1 MPPRDASDLELNFL
15 YSTRHAPEGEFKDFS
30 TLTVSSMTGFARAA
44 GGVGA
49 YSWIWE
55 IKSVNSRGLDLRCRL
70 QGGLDG
76 LESRVRADA
85 AQRFH
90 RGNLTMNLALTRVG
104 GEPTVQINTGVLETM
119 LAVANDL
126 AGRINAPP
134 PTVDGLL
141 ALRGVVE
148 TVEPEESEEDR
159 KALEAGVMF
168 CLEEAL
174 ELLLTDRR
182 AEGQRLDDIVS
193 DQIDVIAALT
203 KSAGELAALQ
213 PAALKARLRQQI
225 ADILD
230 GAVGLSED
238 RLLQEAALLVTKADV
253 REELDRLI
261 AHVSAARDLLASDG
275 AIGRRLDFLAQEFNR
290 EANTLCSKSQD
301 AALTKIGIE
310 LKTVIDQFREQA
322 QNIE

>member
-1 MPPRDASDLELNFL
+1 
-15 YSTRHAPEGEFKDFS
+15 
-30 TLTVSSMTGFARAA
+30 MTGFARAA
-44 GGVGA
+44 GGAGA

-90 RGNLTMNLALTRVG
+90 RGNLIMNLALTRVG
-104 GEPTVQINTGVLETM
+104 REPTVQINTGVLETM

-126 AGRINAPP
+126 AGRINASP

-159 KALEAGVMF
+159 KALEAGVIF

-182 AEGQRLDDIVS
+182 AEGQRLDDVVS
-193 DQIDVIAALT
+193 AQIDVIAALT

>member
-1 MPPRDASDLELNFL
+1 
-15 YSTRHAPEGEFKDFS
+15 
-30 TLTVSSMTGFARAA
+30 LTVSSMTGFARAA
-44 GGVGA
+44 GGAGA

-90 RGNLTMNLALTRVG
+90 RGNLIMNLALTRVG
-104 GEPTVQINTGVLETM
+104 EEPTVQINTGVLETM

-126 AGRINAPP
+126 AGRINALP

-159 KALEAGVMF
+159 KALEAGVIF

-182 AEGQRLDDIVS
+182 AEGQRLDDVVS
-193 DQIDVIAALT
+193 AQIDVIAALI

-230 GAVGLSED
+230 DAAGLSED
-238 RLLQEAALLVTKADV
+238 RLLQEAALLATKADV

-261 AHVSAARDLLASDG
+261 AHVSAARELLASDG
-275 AIGRRLDFLAQEFNR
+275 AVGRQLDFLAQEFNR

-310 LKTVIDQFREQA
+310 LKTMIDQFREQA

>member
-1 MPPRDASDLELNFL
+1 
-15 YSTRHAPEGEFKDFS
+15 
-30 TLTVSSMTGFARAA
+30 MTGFARAA
-44 GGVGA
+44 GGEGA

-76 LESRVRADA
+76 LESRVRAHA

-104 GEPTVQINTGVLETM
+104 GEPTVQINTDVLETI
-119 LAVANDL
+119 LTVASDL
-126 AGRINAPP
+126 AGRIKAPP

-159 KALEAGVMF
+159 KALELGVLS

-174 ELLLTDRR
+174 DLLLTDRR
-182 AEGQRLDDIVS
+182 AEGQRLDNIVGA
-193 DQIDVIAALT
+193 QIDSIAALT
-203 KSAGELAALQ
+203 KNAGDLAALQ
-213 PAALKARLRQQI
+213 PAALKARLRQQV
-225 ADILD
+225 ADLLD
-230 GAVGLSED
+230 DAAGLSED
-238 RLLQEAALLVTKADV
+238 RLLQEAALLATKADV

-261 AHVSAARDLLASDG
+261 AHVNAARELLADEG

>member
-1 MPPRDASDLELNFL
+1 MA
-15 YSTRHAPEGEFKDFS
+15 
-30 TLTVSSMTGFARAA
+30 VSSMTGFARAA
-44 GGVGA
+44 GGTDA
-49 YSWIWE
+49 CSWAWE

-70 QGGLDG
+70 QGLDG
-76 LESRVRADA
+76 LEAPVRAA
-85 AQRFH
+85 AARRFH
-90 RGNLTMNLALTRVG
+90 RGHLAMNLTLNRAG
-104 GEPTVQINTGVLETM
+104 GEASVQINTGVLEQM

-126 AGRINAPP
+126 AGRINAAP
-134 PTVDGLL
+134 PTVEGLL

-148 TVEPEESEEDR
+148 TVEPEESEAER
-159 KALEAGVMF
+159 KALEAGVLS
-168 CLEEAL
+168 CLEKTL
-174 ELLLTDRR
+174 DLLSADRR
-182 AEGQRLDDIVS
+182 AEGQRLDRIVS
-193 DQIDVIAALT
+193 AQVDSIAALT

-213 PAALKARLRQQI
+213 PAALKARLQQQV

-230 GAVGLSED
+230 AATGLSEE
-238 RLLQEAALLVTKADV
+238 RMLQEAALLATKADV
-253 REELDRLI
+253 REELDRLT
-261 AHVSAARDLLASDG
+261 AHVSAARDLLADDG